1 MIYPIPVSQ
10 KISDE
15 KSNVKPFD
23 TKNSVLDFYRA
34 AKDFD
39 INFISSP
46 CFAKEEYKL
55 VIDKNS
61 VSIFSSCDEGTY
73 RALTSLRQLCIN
85 SEDFLPICE
94 IEDKPDFERRSYMLD
109 ISRSKIPTL
118 DFLKDLIDTLTDLK
132 YNEFQLYMDSFCYKF
147 EAFPE
152 YTKGID
158 CLTPED
164 LDILDEYCAE
174 RFIDLVPNQNSL
186 GHMAHWLKKPELE
199 HLAIMN
205 DGKQTG
211 TLNPLDEGS
220 IELMDKIYA
229 SLFPHFRSKYAHV
242 GLDEAYGLG
251 LGQTK
256 EACEKYGM
264 DSVFA
269 DYLHK
274 INDLCAKYGK
284 EVMYWDDMIISN
296 PESFK
301 KFPQNAIA
309 VEWGYGIISTQFMEN
324 RCRTLAEAGA
334 RFYVAP
340 GTAEWECITSR
351 TGVMEFNNRTA
362 AELGKKYGAMGYMIT
377 DWGMPTDGHMQHW
390 VNSYF
395 PMAMAGQYAWNA
407 GAPQDRQ
414 NFKHEFRFGAFD
426 YLDKNIFGAK
436 GVTEELYRLGKYYH
450 LEPHKVHGMT
460 LSTVAIFSKLDS
472 NILYNTIINPF
483 PVYDFDRFTDTFDFE
498 NVIGYVESIQ
508 KRFEKID
515 FEPTLKKEVLLTCR
529 MIKMGARIAIL
540 KIEKAIS
547 PEEKKNFLAE
557 IDSIMEEHV
566 ALWKNRNFENGVEVS
581 LGLIKARR
589 DEIEEMY

>member
-1 MIYPIPVSQ
+1 MIYPIPISQ

-23 TKNSVLDFYRA
+23 TKKSVLDFHKS
-34 AKDFD
+34 AKGFD

-46 CFAKEEYKL
+46 CLAKEEYKL
-55 VIDKNS
+55 VIDKDS
-61 VSIFSSCDEGTY
+61 VSISSSCEEGTY
-73 RALTSLRQLCIN
+73 RALTSLRQLCRN
-85 SEDFLPICE
+85 SEDFLPVCE

-118 DFLKDLIDTLTDLK
+118 KFLKELIDTLTDLK

-164 LDILDEYCAE
+164 IDILDEYCAE

-186 GHMAHWLKKPELE
+186 GHMGHWLKKPELE
-199 HLAIMN
+199 HLAIMHE
-205 DGKQTG
+205 GKQTG

-220 IELMDKIYA
+220 VELMDKIYG

-256 EACEKYGM
+256 EACEKDGL
-264 DSVFA
+264 DTVFA
-269 DYLHK
+269 NYLHK
-274 INDLCAKYGK
+274 ISDLCAKHGK

-390 VNSYF
+390 ANSYF

-436 GVTEELYRLGKYYH
+436 GVTEEFYRLGKYYH

-460 LSTVAIFSKLDS
+460 LSTVAIFSKLDE

-498 NVIGYVESIQ
+498 NVIAYVEAIQ

-515 FEPTLKKEVLLTCR
+515 FEPTLKEEVLLTCR

-540 KIEKAIS
+540 KIEKSIDAD
-547 PEEKKNFLAE
+547 EKTAFLAE
-557 IDSIMEEHV
+557 IDSIMKEHV
-566 ALWKNRNFENGVEVS
+566 RLWKNRNFENGVEVS

-589 DEIEEMY
+589 DEIEANY